1 MAIYDYFLLDIPKM
15 LDLASIYGESN
26 PEIVKKIIGNAF
38 RVNRNYDGDV
48 DDFYNTIE
56 KHPALASK

>member
-1 MAIYDYFLLDIPKM
+1 M

-56 KHPALASK
+56 KHPVLASK